1 MTQQMQMIER
11 REKLTLNWRPRGQPA
26 RRVDDFAEIPHL
38 AIAPVPAAVEPER
51 KEIGA
56 RLENW
61 ARWNIAGTR
70 TIGTSPTAVFCERLR
85 KDALGEDPGHGE
97 RRAVDESDALR
108 LELAM
113 RGLDTR
119 TRMIL
124 WWCYIQQ
131 AQPEVVCRKMGI
143 AHKPATEFVSQFR
156 QAQAAVEKLLD
167 TKRAQP

>member
-1 MTQQMQMIER
+1 MTKQMQMIER
-11 REKLTLNWRPRGQPA
+11 RERITLNWRPRDQPA

-38 AIAPVPAAVEPER
+38 AVAPVQAAVEPEH

-70 TIGTSPTAVFCERLR
+70 TIGISPTAVFCDNLR
-85 KDALGEDPGHGE
+85 RAKEGDGHVSGE
-97 RRAVDESDALR
+97 RRIVDEADALR
-108 LELAM
+108 IELAM

-119 TRMIL
+119 TRLIL

-167 TKRAQP
+167 TR